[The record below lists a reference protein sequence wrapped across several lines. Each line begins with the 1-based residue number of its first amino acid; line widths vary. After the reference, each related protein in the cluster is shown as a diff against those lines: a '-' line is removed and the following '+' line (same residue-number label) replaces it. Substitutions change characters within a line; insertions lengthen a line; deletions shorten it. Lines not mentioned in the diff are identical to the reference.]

1 MKLQLTV
8 QFLTIVKKLAEEDK
22 KRKDEVELLNQANSA
37 VYATE
42 KSVKEY
48 GDKISA
54 NDKSAIEKELEG
66 LKNAIKTKDA
76 QKIKSSMETLQKA
89 SHKLAEEV
97 YKATASQQ
105 AASDSPA
112 GDQAQ
117 SAGGSGSGQDQ
128 KSDDNKDDVIDAD
141 FKAEDDKK

>member
-1 MKLQLTV
+1 
-8 QFLTIVKKLAEEDK
+8 
-22 KRKDEVELLNQANSA
+22 LLNQANSA

-42 KSVKEY
+42 KSVKDY

-54 NDKSAIEKELEG
+54 EDKATIEKELAG
-66 LKNAIKTKDA
+66 LKEAIKTKDA
-76 QKIKSSMETLQKA
+76 GKINPAMEALQKA

-105 AASDSPA
+105 AAGEAPA

-117 SAGGSGSGQDQ
+117 DAGGSGATQGQ
-128 KSDDNKDDVIDAD
+128 KADDNKEDIIDAD